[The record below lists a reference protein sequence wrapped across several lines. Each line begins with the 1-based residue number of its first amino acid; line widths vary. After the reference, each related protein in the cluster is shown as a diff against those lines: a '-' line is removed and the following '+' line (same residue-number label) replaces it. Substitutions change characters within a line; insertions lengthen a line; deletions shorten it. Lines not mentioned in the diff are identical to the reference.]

1 MDLCG
6 NVADKWIEAIATVK
20 FDLEE
25 GQLIDF
31 VYPKTRFSPPLLK
44 LLAYFSFPDS
54 YVFSPEGELYYV
66 FALKSEDD
74 EDLYC
79 YTYFTQKKDATNPR
93 GYFQKSIV
101 LVSTLKMVKVFGVVL
116 SAVNRIYFER
126 QMDNEAMTKALLSL
140 NANKPPDEL
149 FRSNAMCVVSI
160 LDKELKVR
168 VNRVF
173 GAVCRVFKR
182 FSGLRHPGDDKFV
195 KRELSRGSRNYPFSI
210 RSIASASILTYMRYW
225 DRSESILCLSCG
237 KLRCLTDH

>member
-1 MDLCG
+1 MELCG
-6 NVADKWIEAIATVK
+6 KVADKWIEAIATVK

-31 VYPKTRFSPPLLK
+31 VYPKTRFSAPLLK

-74 EDLYC
+74 EELYC
-79 YTYFTQKKDATNPR
+79 YTYFTQKKDASNPR

-101 LVSTLKMVKVFGVVL
+101 LVSTLKMVKVFGVLL

-126 QMDNEAMTKALLSL
+126 QMDSEAMTKALLSL

-149 FRSNAMCVVSI
+149 FRSNAMCVVNI

-168 VNRVF
+168 LTEFSVQCAEFLNDFQGFDTPAMINLLNVSSA
-173 GAVCRVFKR
+173 AV
-182 FSGLRHPGDDKFV
+182 
-195 KRELSRGSRNYPFSI
+195 
-210 RSIASASILTYMRYW
+210 
-225 DRSESILCLSCG
+225 
-237 KLRCLTDH
+237 